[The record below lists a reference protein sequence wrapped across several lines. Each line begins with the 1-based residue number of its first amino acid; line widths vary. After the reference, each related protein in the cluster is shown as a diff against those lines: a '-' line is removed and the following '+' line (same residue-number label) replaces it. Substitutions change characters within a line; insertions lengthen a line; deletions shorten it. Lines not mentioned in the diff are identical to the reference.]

1 MNEILKNIITL
12 LPVFFPVVAGICVA
26 SGKRKGEHIH
36 SFSKPMMIVLFGL
49 EFCLT
54 LLFVFFGSDRVV
66 LFSFTDMISALFK
79 KDLVTK
85 IFSVMISFVFLLTG
99 IYAADYMRHDDMKEE
114 EKQEV
119 KTLSGR
125 IFFGFYMIVWGV
137 LIGLSQAGNLLTF
150 YMFYELMTVSSFVLV
165 IHDMTKEA
173 VFAAKKYIYYSIAGA
188 SLALFGFA
196 FLANASAGS
205 LEFVAGGSILPAGF
219 TFFDSMIPLSVFLIC
234 LGFGAKAGLFP
245 MHGWLPTAHP
255 VAPAPASAVLSG
267 IICKAGVLGIIR
279 VVFYLAG
286 AEVLKGTWV
295 QYALMVLSLITVF
308 MGSMLAYKEN
318 VLKKRLAYSTVSQ
331 VSYII
336 FGLACM
342 NPIGFFGALLHI
354 VFHACLKCLLFLN
367 AGTVIY
373 ATDKHECTE
382 LCGIGRAL
390 PITLMTFTTASLGLV
405 GIPPVC
411 GFVSKWY
418 LGIGALEMK
427 IGALGYVGVAV
438 LLISALLTAGYLFSI
453 VIAGFFPGTE
463 IKEFPDNLE
472 AEKKVKTG
480 MLIVMIVLA
489 VLSVLLG
496 VFANYFYDLAFETIY
511 ALF

>member
-1 MNEILKNIITL
+1 MNVILKNLITI
-12 LPVFFPVVAGICVA
+12 LPVFFPVFAGIFVA

-36 SFSKPMMIVLFGL
+36 SFSKPLMLALFL
-49 EFCLT
+49 AEFCFT
-54 LLFVFFGSDRVV
+54 LLFVFFGSDRLV
-66 LFSFTDMISALFK
+66 LFSFTDMVSAVLK
-79 KDLVTK
+79 RDLITR
-85 IFSVMISFVFLLTG
+85 IYSVMISSVFLLTG
-99 IYAADYMRHDDMKEE
+99 IYATDYMRHDDMKEE
-114 EKQEV
+114 EAQEV
-119 KTLSGR
+119 KTLSGKN
-125 IFFGFYMIVWGV
+125 FFGFYMMVWGV
-137 LIGLSQAGNLLTF
+137 LIGLAQAGNLLTF

-196 FLANASAGS
+196 FIANASKSS
-205 LEFVAGGSILPAGF
+205 LEFTAGGSISGLPS
-219 TFFDSMIPLSVFLIC
+219 DSTAIVLVSVFLIC

-245 MHGWLPTAHP
+245 LHGWLPTAHP

-279 VVFYLAG
+279 VIFFLVGPDFI
-286 AEVLKGTWV
+286 KDTWV
-295 QYALMVLSLITVF
+295 QHALVVLSLITVF

-318 VLKKRLAYSTVSQ
+318 VFKKRLAYSTVSQ

-336 FGLACM
+336 FGLACL
-342 NPIGFFGALLHI
+342 NPIAFFGALLHI
-354 VFHACLKCLLFLN
+354 VFHAVLKCTLFLN

-390 PITLMTFTTASLGLV
+390 PITLMTFTTAALGLV

-427 IGALGYVGVAV
+427 AGAIGYVGVAV

-453 VIAGFFPGTE
+453 VIAGFFPGAE

-480 MLIVMIVLA
+480 MLVVMIVLA